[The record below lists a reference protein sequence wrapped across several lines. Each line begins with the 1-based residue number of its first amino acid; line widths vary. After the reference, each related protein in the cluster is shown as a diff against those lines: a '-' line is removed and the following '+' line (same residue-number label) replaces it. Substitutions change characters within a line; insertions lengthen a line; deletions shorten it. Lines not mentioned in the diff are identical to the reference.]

1 MLTATIDPQT
11 AHAGEILIKEVMLT
25 KPCEH
30 VLITADT
37 GTDMAVVRAL
47 WDAAI
52 ALTDKVAVLMGPQL
66 PYQGGFADPYI
77 SDPLRAAMANCD
89 VWVELGFPYLAGSK
103 AFDAAMENGRTRY
116 YLSPGLT
123 AEAMVRLFTNVDL
136 DDLFA
141 VQQAFDAYLVSV
153 DGKPCRITNAGG
165 TDVTFNLSTS
175 HSPFG
180 MCRAEA
186 PGITGLLGAVFVMPD
201 LDTVKGVINVESI
214 FSDDVYTMLPEP
226 VTIEVDG
233 KVQSMAGGGSKMDF
247 VESALRKGGGG
258 EDYGYVVHFTC
269 GVHPGARYTGTCFL
283 EDQRAPGY
291 NAVGLGLPFWAP
303 GGGETHPDTVIS
315 SQSVWVDGEQIVDAG
330 VIVNPPELAAL
341 FGKLQAGVAPA

>member
-1 MLTATIDPQT
+1 MLTTAIDPQT
-11 AHAGEILIKEVMLT
+11 AHAGAVLIKDVMLT
-25 KPCEH
+25 KPGEH

-37 GTDMAVVRAL
+37 ATDMTVVRAL
-47 WDAAI
+47 WDAARE
-52 ALTDKVAVLMGPQL
+52 LSDKVAVLMGPQL
-66 PYQGGFADPYI
+66 LYQGGFADPYI
-77 SDPLRAAMANCD
+77 SDPLRVAMMNCD

-123 AEAMVRLFTNVDL
+123 AEAMVRLFTTVDL

-141 VQQAFDAYLVSV
+141 VQRAFDAYLAGV

-165 TDVTFNLSTS
+165 TDVSFKLSTS

-186 PGITGLLGAVFVMPD
+186 PGITGLLGTVFVMPD

-214 FSDDVYTMLPEP
+214 FSDDVYTELPEP
-226 VTIEVDG
+226 VSLELDG
-233 KVQSMAGGGSKMDF
+233 KVQSLSGGGSKREF
-247 VESALRKGGGG
+247 VESALMKGGGG

-283 EDQRAPGY
+283 EDQRATGY
-291 NAVGLGLPFWAP
+291 NAVGLGLPFWVP

-330 VIVNPPELAAL
+330 MIVNPPELAAL
-341 FGKLQAGVAPA
+341 FGKLSTSVASV

>member
-1 MLTATIDPQT
+1 
-11 AHAGEILIKEVMLT
+11 
-25 KPCEH
+25 
-30 VLITADT
+30 
-37 GTDMAVVRAL
+37 
-47 WDAAI
+47 
-52 ALTDKVAVLMGPQL
+52 
-66 PYQGGFADPYI
+66 
-77 SDPLRAAMANCD
+77 
-89 VWVELGFPYLAGSK
+89 
-103 AFDAAMENGRTRY
+103 
-116 YLSPGLT
+116 
-123 AEAMVRLFTNVDL
+123 
-136 DDLFA
+136 
-141 VQQAFDAYLVSV
+141 
-153 DGKPCRITNAGG
+153 
-165 TDVTFNLSTS
+165 
-175 HSPFG
+175 
-180 MCRAEA
+180 
-186 PGITGLLGAVFVMPD
+186 MPD

-233 KVQSMAGGGSKMDF
+233 KVQSLAGGGSKMDF